1 MLIKSEVIMTLNEI
15 IDVLRSNNY
24 KITEQRR
31 ALMQI
36 LSDNHHGLLSVEELY
51 NETKKLYSK
60 TNMSTIYRNIEI
72 LESLNLLY
80 KIMNDTG
87 VTQYK
92 LICCDEHHHH
102 IICTHCGKTEVIDF
116 CPLET
121 LETLAQE
128 KNFHLTGHKLEL
140 YGQCNDCSKKLL

>member
-1 MLIKSEVIMTLNEI
+1 MKLNEI
-15 IDVLRSNNY
+15 LDILKSNQY
-24 KITEQRR
+24 KITAQRR

-36 LSDNHHGLLSVEELY
+36 LSDNHHGLLSVEELF
-51 NETKKLYSK
+51 NESKKLYPK

-80 KIMNDTG
+80 KIMNDQG

-92 LICCDEHHHH
+92 LICCDAHHHH

-116 CPLET
+116 CPLDT
-121 LETLAQE
+121 LESLAKE

-140 YGQCNDCSKKLL
+140 YGQCSECINKLL